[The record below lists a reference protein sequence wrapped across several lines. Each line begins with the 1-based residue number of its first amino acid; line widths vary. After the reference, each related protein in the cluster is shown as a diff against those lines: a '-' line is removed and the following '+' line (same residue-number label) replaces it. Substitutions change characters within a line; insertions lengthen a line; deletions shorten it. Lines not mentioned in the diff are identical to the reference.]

1 MKVLG
6 IYGSPRKGGNS
17 DQLLDEALR
26 GAREVGAEV
35 STVRC
40 ADLRMSG
47 CLECGGCDET
57 GECVIQDDMQAVYPQ
72 LEEADA
78 IILASPM
85 FFYNVSSQAKALIDR
100 SQAMWNRRMLRK
112 TKEQRKTYE
121 SGNGYLLAVGATKGK
136 NLFEGAELVAKYFFD
151 ALDMSYEGGVFI
163 RSVEGKGDIAR
174 EPDALRQAFELGRR
188 VVEEFGGKQ
197 EVATRS
203 AEN

>member
-26 GAREVGAEV
+26 GAREAGAEV
-35 STVRC
+35 LSVRC

-47 CLECGGCDET
+47 CLECGGCDNT
-57 GECVIQDDMQAVYPQ
+57 GQCVVQDDMQTVYPQ

-112 TKEQRKTYE
+112 TKEQRRIYD

-136 NLFEGAELVAKYFFD
+136 NLFDGAELVAKYFFD

-163 RSVEGKGDIAR
+163 RSVEGKGDIAKQS
-174 EPDALRQAFELGRR
+174 DALQQAFELGRR
-188 VVEEFGGKQ
+188 VVKEFAGKTDP
-197 EVATRS
+197 ATTR
-203 AEN
+203 AEK